1 LISCINATA
10 ACDRQASRR
19 RATSVYFN
27 PPPDRGENIQ
37 LGVFAFGLDQL
48 GPAVHLHQCDHG
60 SRLPESP
67 QRHRLQDLLRSATG
81 SPIRAP
87 RLFKAGAHCQE
98 RGPAGRSTSASS
110 HTRAAVSLWWALHQ
124 APPPL
129 VFTEAGAATAL
140 CGPSRSFDHKRRG
153 PAPLVS
159 TTAGTADAYAP
170 CRSMS

>member
-1 LISCINATA
+1 MISCINATA

-37 LGVFAFGLDQL
+37 LGVFAFRLDQL

-98 RGPAGRSTSASS
+98 RGPAERSTSASS

-124 APPPL
+124 APLSSSRRL
-129 VFTEAGAATAL
+129 VQPRRCAAPRARSTTSAGAPRPSSPRL
-140 CGPSRSFDHKRRG
+140 PGPRMHTPPVDR
-153 PAPLVS
+153 
-159 TTAGTADAYAP
+159 
-170 CRSMS
+170 